1 MIWSKAK
8 NTTRDLEWHSDGYAI
23 SYYENKSTYFTLTF
37 MYDFEHAFDKVYFAY
52 CYTYTYSDLQNYLDK
67 LRNGYEKILRI
78 DKLCSTLGGN
88 NCDIITV
95 TKNI

>member
-1 MIWSKAK
+1 VNLVKYESLYNEGMKPMIWSKAK

-52 CYTYTYSDLQNYLDK
+52 CYTYTYSDL
-67 LRNGYEKILRI
+67 
-78 DKLCSTLGGN
+78 
-88 NCDIITV
+88 
-95 TKNI
+95 

>member
-52 CYTYTYSDLQNYLDK
+52 
-67 LRNGYEKILRI
+67 
-78 DKLCSTLGGN
+78 
-88 NCDIITV
+88 
-95 TKNI
+95 